1 MLRQRNDLIFASQV
15 ENSSKHFHLRKVR
28 EIITDKL
35 VLTQT
40 VRSILEQSV
49 HVYMFSA
56 GSFSMQLSADLIDG
70 RDFRRIF
77 FLLSTK
83 EIDGLERETEMQIS
97 ERFARANSSCR
108 DDNANEGGVNL
119 HNDL

>member
-1 MLRQRNDLIFASQV
+1 MLITSARGS
-15 ENSSKHFHLRKVR
+15 RKQCTILKNETNV
-28 EIITDKL
+28 IMVNNCQIK
-35 VLTQT
+35 VLKCT
-40 VRSILEQSV
+40 LKP
-49 HVYMFSA
+49 FFL
-56 GSFSMQLSADLIDG
+56 GLDLIDG
-70 RDFRRIF
+70 RIF

-108 DDNANEGGVNL
+108 DDNANEGVVNL

>member
-35 VLTQT
+35 ILTQT

-56 GSFSMQLSADLIDG
+56 GSFSMQLSAEFG
-70 RDFRRIF
+70 R
-77 FLLSTK
+77 
-83 EIDGLERETEMQIS
+83 
-97 ERFARANSSCR
+97 
-108 DDNANEGGVNL
+108 
-119 HNDL
+119 